1 MSEMERDE
9 DCCMLFPFPE
19 SLNPLTDSKGRVKG
33 EEKEESGSGH
43 SNMALIISRDAFTS
57 RRRGREPGDSC
68 NGKVPAPAPRL
79 ILISTWRTSRVG
91 CADMKAEGAR
101 DDAQRRFVRM
111 SEVRFAQRL
120 YSKNSSAK
128 GRMRKDVP

>member
-1 MSEMERDE
+1 MERDE

-19 SLNPLTDSKGRVKG
+19 SLNPLRDSRGLAKG
-33 EEKEESGSGH
+33 EEEEESRRGH
-43 SNMALIISRDAFTS
+43 SNMVLIISRDALTS

-68 NGKVPAPAPRL
+68 NGEV
-79 ILISTWRTSRVG
+79 LISTWRISRVG
-91 CADMKAEGAR
+91 CADKKAEGAR

-120 YSKNSSAK
+120 YRKNSSAK
-128 GRMRKDVP
+128 GRARKEVP

>member
-1 MSEMERDE
+1 
-9 DCCMLFPFPE
+9 MLFPFPE
-19 SLNPLTDSKGRVKG
+19 SLNPLTDSRGRVKG
-33 EEKEESGSGH
+33 EEEEESRRGD
-43 SNMALIISRDAFTS
+43 SNMALIISRDALTS

-68 NGKVPAPAPRL
+68 NGEVKVAPAPAPKL
-79 ILISTWRTSRVG
+79 ILISIWRTSRVG
-91 CADMKAEGAR
+91 CADKKAEGAR

-128 GRMRKDVP
+128 GRVRKEVP

>member
-1 MSEMERDE
+1 
-9 DCCMLFPFPE
+9 MLIPFPE
-19 SLNPLTDSKGRVKG
+19 SLNPLTDSRGRTKG
-33 EEKEESGSGH
+33 EEEEESEKGH
-43 SNMALIISRDAFTS
+43 SNMALITSRDALIS
-57 RRRGREPGDSC
+57 RRRGKEPGDNC
-68 NGKVPAPAPRL
+68 NGEVPAPKPRL